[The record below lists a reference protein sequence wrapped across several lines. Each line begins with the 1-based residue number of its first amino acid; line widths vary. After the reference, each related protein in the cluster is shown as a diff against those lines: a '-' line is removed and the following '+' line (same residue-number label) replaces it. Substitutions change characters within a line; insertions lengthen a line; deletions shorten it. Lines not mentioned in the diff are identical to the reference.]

1 VGKILIP
8 ERLLNKQGPL
18 TDQEYARLKEH
29 AHMGA
34 EIVGTIPGSEM
45 MKKAVEYHHEAFDG
59 SGYPAGLRGEEIP
72 LWARILAIADAYVNL
87 TTDRALAPGKTSEQ
101 SLAEMEKLRG
111 VRYDGML
118 VRILMRELRG
128 EKPHRFKKDR

>member
-1 VGKILIP
+1 
-8 ERLLNKQGPL
+8 
-18 TDQEYARLKEH
+18 
-29 AHMGA
+29 MGA